1 MLIGLKNTLFER
13 YNIVKRVLLMKRF
26 FDVFFSGLAIII
38 FAPILMPIM
47 VLLKLTGEGEIFF
60 QQARVGK
67 GKVPFQLLKFATML
81 KNSEKMGAGTV
92 TLKNDSRVLPLG
104 KFLRKTKLN
113 ELPQLF
119 NIFKGDMSVIG
130 PRPLHKKQFSFY
142 SSEQQDIIAS
152 TTPGLSGVG
161 SIMFRDEEQILQSS
175 DDPDAT
181 YRDQI
186 TPVKAM
192 LEKWYVEN
200 ESIFLYFKLIILT
213 VIVVVFPRLHME
225 RFLKGLGTN
234 SEKLKI
240 K

>member
-1 MLIGLKNTLFER
+1 
-13 YNIVKRVLLMKRF
+13 MKRF
-26 FDVFFSGLAIII
+26 FDVFFSGLAIIVLS
-38 FAPILMPIM
+38 PILLPIM
-47 VLLKLTGEGEIFF
+47 VLLKFTGEGEIFF

-67 GKVPFQLLKFATML
+67 DKVSFQLLKFATML

-130 PRPLHKKQFSFY
+130 PRPLHEKQFSFY
-142 SSEQQDIIAS
+142 SAEQQDIIAS
-152 TTPGLSGVG
+152 TMPGLSGVG
-161 SIMFRDEEQILQSS
+161 SIMFRDEEKILQSS
-175 DDPDAT
+175 GDPDTT
-181 YRDQI
+181 YKDKI
-186 TPVKAM
+186 TPIKAK

-213 VIVVVFPRLHME
+213 VIAVVLPRLNME
-225 RFLKGLGTN
+225 RFFKGLRTN
-234 SEKLKI
+234 PGKI
-240 K
+240 